1 MENGYFTY
9 EKSYNFLLFKIP
21 SVYMSTKEVCHSV
34 SDCEMPLPRY
44 QVIAKDSDACQAMEN
59 ITDMYGNPSN
69 RQILSGYLP
78 EQKELKFGSAT
89 PACRSV
95 VSFQP

>member
-1 MENGYFTY
+1 MENDYFTY

-21 SVYMSTKEVCHSV
+21 SVYMSTKEGCHTV

-44 QVIAKDSDACQAMEN
+44 QVIAKNSDACQAMEN

-69 RQILSGYLP
+69 RQILSGI
-78 EQKELKFGSAT
+78 SARAKRAQVWFCS
-89 PACRSV
+89 ACL
-95 VSFQP
+95 QNCC